1 MYTKRFGKGRHGVT
15 YSGRFK
21 FSGGTSGAGKR
32 GFKGDKIDPL
42 RFVNKA
48 QPVTEEA
55 YISQNSFQS
64 FNLDPRL
71 LQNIIAKG
79 YTSPMEIQDKT
90 ITLALAGKD
99 IIGLA
104 NTGMGKTAAFLIPLI
119 QKTVASN
126 NASKTL
132 IITPTRELAEQI
144 RTELIALTRNMGI
157 WSVLVIGGANIKRQI
172 MDLNRNYNFV
182 IGTPGRLKDLSNRRN
197 LNFALFGNLVLD
209 EVDRMF
215 DMGFSRD
222 IKLILSGLPKT
233 KQSFFFSATITR
245 DVDDLILQN
254 SNNAERI
261 SVVKRETTASVDQDI
276 IKVDNL
282 ARKIEILH
290 DLLIKKDFEKV
301 LIFGRT
307 KWGVH
312 KLSQELQRRG
322 FKSES
327 IHGGKTQAQRQRA
340 LASFRENKITILV
353 ATDVAARGLDIPN
366 VTHIINY
373 EVPDTYTDYIHRIG
387 RTGRANKTG
396 TALTFV
402 S

>member
-21 FSGGTSGAGKR
+21 FSGGNSGGKR
-32 GFKGDKIDPL
+32 GFKGDKIDPA

-55 YISQNSFQS
+55 YIAQHTFQD
-64 FNLDPRL
+64 FNLDPKL
-71 LQNIIAKG
+71 LQNIAAKG
-79 YTSPMEIQDKT
+79 YASPMEIQDKT
-90 ITLALAGKD
+90 ISLAMAGKD
-99 IIGLA
+99 VIGLA

-126 NASKTL
+126 NSSKTL

-157 WSVLVIGGANIKRQI
+157 WSVLVIGGANINRQI
-172 MDLNRNYNFV
+172 SDLRRNYNFV

-197 LNFALFGNLVLD
+197 LNFAQFSNLVLD

-222 IKLILSGLPKT
+222 IKLILGGLPKT

-353 ATDVAARGLDIPN
+353 ATDVAARGLDIPD